1 MKRVIALAILLS
13 LIGQSQ
19 ALPSGIGDRAND
31 GCLCH
36 GGSDDTT
43 IVNLSGLPET
53 YNSSVQY
60 NLTLT
65 IESPVESN
73 EVQGGFRVIISQGEL
88 IGEGWQVMD
97 GGYTHTVEIND
108 RRQWEAVWV
117 APEADDELATF
128 LIHGNAV
135 NGNGNA
141 NGDEWNSLS
150 VAIPGVNYT
159 GDVTAPDISGKEV
172 TGIQI
177 AVGAIGVIALL
188 SLAFYAIK
196 DQLTN
201 SMFRD
206 FSALS
211 CLFSLAP

>member
-43 IVNLSGLPET
+43 IVNLSGLPEA
-53 YNSSVQY
+53 YNSSVEY

-65 IESPVESN
+65 IESPVELN

-88 IGEGWQVMD
+88 IAEGWQVMD
-97 GGYTHTVEIND
+97 GGYTHTTEIND
-108 RRQWEAVWV
+108 RRQWEVVWV
-117 APEADDELATF
+117 SPEVDDELATF
-128 LIHGNAV
+128 VVHGNAV

-150 VAIPGVNYT
+150 IAIPGTNYT
-159 GDVTAPDISGKEV
+159 GEVTTPEITGKEV
-172 TGIQI
+172 SGIHL

-196 DQLTN
+196 D
-201 SMFRD
+201 
-206 FSALS
+206 
-211 CLFSLAP
+211 

>member
-1 MKRVIALAILLS
+1 MKRVIALVILLS

-43 IVNLSGLPET
+43 IVNLSGLPEA
-53 YNSSVQY
+53 YNSSVEY

-65 IESPVESN
+65 IESPVELN

-88 IGEGWQVMD
+88 IAEGWQVMD
-97 GGYTHTVEIND
+97 GGYTHTTEIND
-108 RRQWEAVWV
+108 RRQWEVVWV
-117 APEADDELATF
+117 APEVDDELATF
-128 LIHGNAV
+128 VVHGNAV
-135 NGNGNA
+135 NGNENA

-150 VAIPGVNYT
+150 IAIPGVNYT
-159 GDVTAPDISGKEV
+159 GEVTTPDITGKEV
-172 TGIQI
+172 TGIQLT
-177 AVGAIGVIALL
+177 VGAIGVIALL

-196 DQLTN
+196 D
-201 SMFRD
+201 
-206 FSALS
+206 
-211 CLFSLAP
+211 

>member
-36 GGSDDTT
+36 GGPDDTT
-43 IVNLSGLPET
+43 IVNLSGLPEV
-53 YNSSVQY
+53 YNSSSEY

-65 IESPVESN
+65 IESPVELN

-88 IGEGWQVMD
+88 IAEGWQLMD
-97 GGYTHTVEIND
+97 EGYTHTTEIND
-108 RRQWEAVWV
+108 RRQWEVVWV
-117 APEADDELATF
+117 APEADDKLATF
-128 LIHGNAV
+128 VIHGNAV

-150 VAIPGVNYT
+150 IAIPGANYT
-159 GDVTAPDISGKEV
+159 GEVTTPEITGKEV
-172 TGIQI
+172 TGIQL

-196 DQLTN
+196 D
-201 SMFRD
+201 
-206 FSALS
+206 
-211 CLFSLAP
+211 

>member
-43 IVNLSGLPET
+43 IVNLSGLPAA
-53 YNSSVQY
+53 YNSSVEY

-65 IESPVESN
+65 IESPVELN

-88 IGEGWQVMD
+88 IAEGWQVMD
-97 GGYTHTVEIND
+97 GGYTHTTEIND
-108 RRQWEAVWV
+108 RRQWEVVWV
-117 APEADDELATF
+117 APEVDDELATF
-128 LIHGNAV
+128 VVHGNAV
-135 NGNGNA
+135 NGNENA

-150 VAIPGVNYT
+150 IAIPGVNYT
-159 GDVTAPDISGKEV
+159 GEVTTPDITGKEV
-172 TGIQI
+172 TGVQL

-196 DQLTN
+196 D
-201 SMFRD
+201 
-206 FSALS
+206 
-211 CLFSLAP
+211 

>member
-43 IVNLSGLPET
+43 IINLSGLPET
-53 YNSSVQY
+53 YNSSMEY

-65 IESPVESN
+65 IESPVELN
-73 EVQGGFRVIISQGEL
+73 DVQGGFRVIISQGEL
-88 IGEGWQVMD
+88 IGEGWQVID
-97 GGYTHTVEIND
+97 EGYSHTAEIND
-108 RRQWEAVWV
+108 RRQWEVVWV
-117 APEADDELATF
+117 APEVDDELATF
-128 LIHGNAV
+128 VVHGNAV

-141 NGDEWNSLS
+141 NGDEWNSMS
-150 VAIPGVNYT
+150 VAIPGANYT
-159 GDVTAPDISGKEV
+159 GEVITPDITGKEL
-172 TGIQI
+172 TGIQL
-177 AVGAIGVIALL
+177 AVGAIGIIALI

-196 DQLTN
+196 D
-201 SMFRD
+201 
-206 FSALS
+206 
-211 CLFSLAP
+211 

>member
-1 MKRVIALAILLS
+1 MKRAIALAILLS

-19 ALPSGIGDRAND
+19 ALPSGIGDRADD

-36 GGSDDTT
+36 GGSDDST

-53 YNSSVQY
+53 YNSSVEY

-65 IESPVESN
+65 IESPVELN

-88 IGEGWQVMD
+88 IAEGWQVID
-97 GGYTHTVEIND
+97 GGYTHTTEIND
-108 RRQWEAVWV
+108 RRQWEVVWV
-117 APEADDELATF
+117 APEVDDELATF
-128 LIHGNAV
+128 VVHGNAV
-135 NGNGNA
+135 NGNENA

-150 VAIPGVNYT
+150 IAIPGTNYT
-159 GDVTAPDISGKEV
+159 GEVTTPEITGKEV
-172 TGIQI
+172 TGIQL

-196 DQLTN
+196 D
-201 SMFRD
+201 
-206 FSALS
+206 
-211 CLFSLAP
+211 

>member
-19 ALPSGIGDRAND
+19 ALPTGIGDRAND

-53 YNSSVQY
+53 YNSSEEY

-65 IESPVESN
+65 IESQVELN

-88 IGEGWQVMD
+88 IADGWQIMD
-97 GGYTHTVEIND
+97 NGYTHTTEIND
-108 RRQWEAVWV
+108 RRQWEVVWV

-128 LIHGNAV
+128 VVHGNAV

-150 VAIPGVNYT
+150 VAIPGTNYT
-159 GDVTAPDISGKEV
+159 GEVTTPEITGKEV
-172 TGIQI
+172 TGIQL

-196 DQLTN
+196 D
-201 SMFRD
+201 
-206 FSALS
+206 
-211 CLFSLAP
+211 